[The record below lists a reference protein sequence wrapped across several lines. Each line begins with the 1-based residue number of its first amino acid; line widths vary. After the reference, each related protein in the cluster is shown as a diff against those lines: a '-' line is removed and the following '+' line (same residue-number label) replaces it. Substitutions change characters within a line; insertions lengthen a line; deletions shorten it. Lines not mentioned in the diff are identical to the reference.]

1 MNAEYYSVR
10 RLCPYRGIFQMV
22 DVGIAYAYSEDG
34 LSWRAF
40 CKNLAGRYS
49 RAGIW
54 VEGEGGQLQNCS
66 DSDTLIEALQNR
78 PMLPFALQDT
88 VELWLLNKNTGLPL
102 ALLDSERPSFPAQ
115 KVMDPTW
122 YPCVLTDTSFRAD
135 CLATRDA
142 ARHAKAWPE
151 LHRDV
156 LAKQVNQAARPLP
169 AAQWF
174 TRSSDGGGV
183 GMEGL
188 RVEAGQLGRQLNKTD
203 FPELL
208 LDEVWKE
215 QTEAELVRE
224 YHAWQAPLLL
234 AHSGLSRSTRVSL
247 EQSACKFPAKLLEIY
262 RLIPK
267 FVDEQAI
274 QVALVEARLERAS
287 RTIFLGTE

>member
-1 MNAEYYSVR
+1 MAIVPGICCGVTAASGLAAWVGSLYVCCCAFNSAIWSSRSFLEAGSLTFTKDACDAAISLAAALGLLSDGRPEPARGLPTGPVTRRTSV
-10 RLCPYRGIFQMV
+10 
-22 DVGIAYAYSEDG
+22 
-34 LSWRAF
+34 
-40 CKNLAGRYS
+40 
-49 RAGIW
+49 
-54 VEGEGGQLQNCS
+54 
-66 DSDTLIEALQNR
+66 ALV
-78 PMLPFALQDT
+78 L
-88 VELWLLNKNTGLPL
+88 NTGLPL

-174 TRSSDGGGV
+174 TRSSDGSGV

-188 RVEAGQLGRQLNKTD
+188 RVDAGQLGRRLNKSD

-224 YHAWQAPLLL
+224 YHAWQAPSLL
-234 AHSGLSRSTRVSL
+234 AHSGLSQFTRMRL
-247 EQSACKFPAKLLEIY
+247 EQAACRSPAKLLEIY

-274 QVALVEARLERAS
+274 QVALVAARLERAS
-287 RTIFLGTE
+287 